1 MFNLLNKDLTIP
13 NCFLY
18 TYNVGFWISI
28 ISINCST
35 SNYINYYSNEW
46 LYLIKDLHYNNSNN
60 RHTKDYN
67 DLMRA
72 YSHFKNEYNCIIT
85 SKKVDN
91 NIIYVDEDV
100 VQLFTTFSRGTV
112 HGFSGLYHIIIEYLY
127 NIHKYIDLK
136 ILFYKDSQ
144 QGILDIINYL
154 CEIKLIDKN
163 KIIYIENDKRYI
175 FKSITQIPN
184 KYHDFVKNLLK
195 TSDIFIQK
203 YLLRTNIISITNNE
217 NLCLLKTSNTNNSTQ
232 DGIFNQDIVNNFC
245 KMYNIFKIEQFNE
258 LDLIHT
264 IYNCKLLIITFGSA
278 FFKNFIYISDKCEKI
293 IVVVNGSLYTNAY
306 NEHKLVLPTTSEEEN
321 FKNHILYKYKN
332 ATIKYI
338 VVNNDL
344 TFNPFL

>member
-28 ISINCST
+28 ISINLST

-67 DLMRA
+67 DLMVA
-72 YSHFKNEYNCIIT
+72 YSHLKNEYNYIT
-85 SKKVDN
+85 STNVGND
-91 NIIYVDEDV
+91 IIYVDEDV
-100 VQLFTTFSRGTV
+100 VQFFTTFSKGTV
-112 HGFSGLYHIIIEYLY
+112 HGFSGFYYIIIEYLH

-144 QGILDIINYL
+144 QGILDIFNYL

-163 KIIYIENDKRYI
+163 KIIYIENNKKYI
-175 FKSITQIPN
+175 FKSITHIPN
-184 KYHDFVKNLLK
+184 KYHGFIGNLIK
-195 TSDIFIQK
+195 SCDVFIQK

-217 NLCLLKTSNTNNSTQ
+217 NLCLLKTNNTNNSTQ

-245 KMYNIFKIEQFNE
+245 KMYNIFKIEQMNE
-258 LDLIHT
+258 LNLIHT
-264 IYNCKLLIITFGSA
+264 IYNCKLLIINFGSA

-293 IVVVNGSLYTNAY
+293 IVVVNGSHYTSEY
-306 NEHKLVLPTTSEEEN
+306 YQHTLVLPSTSDEED
-321 FKNHILYKYKN
+321 FVWPLLYKYKN
-332 ATIKYI
+332 ATIQYI
-338 VVNNDL
+338 CLDNHLN
-344 TFNPFL
+344 FNPFL

>member
-1 MFNLLNKDLTIP
+1 MFNLLNTDLTIP

-46 LYLIKDLHYNNSNN
+46 LYLIKDLHYNKPN
-60 RHTKDYN
+60 HTHDYN
-67 DLMRA
+67 NLSSA
-72 YSHFKNEYNCIIT
+72 YSHFKNEYNYIIT
-85 SKKVDN
+85 SKNVDN

-100 VQLFTTFSRGTV
+100 VQLFTTFSKGTV
-112 HGFSGLYHIIIEYLY
+112 HGFSGFYYMIIEYLN

-163 KIIYIENDKRYI
+163 KIIYIENDKKYI
-175 FKSITQIPN
+175 FKSITHIPN
-184 KYHDFVKNLLK
+184 KYHEFVGNLIK
-195 TSDIFIQK
+195 STDIFIQK
-203 YLLRTNIISITNNE
+203 YLLRTNIINITNNE
-217 NLCLLKTSNTNNSTQ
+217 NLCLLKTNNTYNISQ
-232 DGIFNQDIVNNFC
+232 DGVFNQDIVNNFC
-245 KMYNIFKIEQFNE
+245 QRYNIFKIEQMNE
-258 LDLIHT
+258 LDLINT
-264 IYNCKLLIITFGSA
+264 INNCKLLIITFGSA
-278 FFKNFIYISDKCEKI
+278 FFKNFNYISDKCEKI
-293 IVVVNGSLYTNAY
+293 IVVVNGSHYTNVYYNYKLLLPSTSDEEAY
-306 NEHKLVLPTTSEEEN
+306 FTNQV
-321 FKNHILYKYKN
+321 LYKYKN

-344 TFNPFL
+344 NFNPFL

>member
-1 MFNLLNKDLTIP
+1 M
-13 NCFLY
+13 
-18 TYNVGFWISI
+18 S
-28 ISINCST
+28 S
-35 SNYINYYSNEW
+35 
-46 LYLIKDLHYNNSNN
+46 
-60 RHTKDYN
+60 
-67 DLMRA
+67 
-72 YSHFKNEYNCIIT
+72 YSHFKNEYNYIT
-85 SKKVDN
+85 STNVGN

-100 VQLFTTFSRGTV
+100 VQLFTTFSKGTV
-112 HGFSGLYHIIIEYLY
+112 HGFSGFYYMIIEYLH

-136 ILFYKDSQ
+136 VLFYKDSQ

-175 FKSITQIPN
+175 FKSITHIPN
-184 KYHDFVKNLLK
+184 KYHDFVGNLLK

-217 NLCLLKTSNTNNSTQ
+217 NLCLLKTSNTNNTTQ

-245 KMYNIFKIEQFNE
+245 QMYNIFKIEQMNE

-278 FFKNFIYISDKCEKI
+278 FFKNFIYTSDKCEKI
-293 IVVVNGSLYTNAY
+293 IVVVNGSYYTNTY
-306 NEHKLVLPTTSEEEN
+306 NEYKLRPTSTSDEET

>member
-28 ISINCST
+28 ISINLST

-46 LYLIKDLHYNNSNN
+46 LYLIKDLHYNNPN
-60 RHTKDYN
+60 HTVHYK
-67 DLMRA
+67 DLMSA
-72 YSHFKNEYNCIIT
+72 YSDFKNKYNYIIT
-85 SKKVDN
+85 SKNVVN
-91 NIIYVDEDV
+91 NIIYVDENV

-112 HGFSGLYHIIIEYLY
+112 HGFSGFYYMIIEYLH
-127 NIHKYIDLK
+127 NIHKYTDLK

-144 QGILDIINYL
+144 QGIFDIFNYL

-163 KIIYIENDKRYI
+163 KIIYIENDKKYI
-175 FKSITQIPN
+175 FKSITHIPN
-184 KYHDFVKNLLK
+184 KYHGFVGNLIK
-195 TSDIFIQK
+195 SSDIFIQK

-217 NLCLLKTSNTNNSTQ
+217 NLCLLKTCNTNNSNQ
-232 DGIFNQDIVNNFC
+232 NGIFNQDIVNNFC
-245 KMYNIFKIEQFNE
+245 KMYNIFKIEQMNE

-293 IVVVNGSLYTNAY
+293 IVVVNGSFYTNAY
-306 NEHKLVLPTTSEEEN
+306 YQHTQVGPSTPEEEDSAWPL
-321 FKNHILYKYKN
+321 LYKYKN

-344 TFNPFL
+344 NFNPFL